1 MSNQQ
6 LSAELGQLQIALR
19 RRGKRVKVVPNTANP
34 WYPQISALVAALIQ
48 VEHPEIRGLARSATC
63 FET

>member
-19 RRGKRVKVVPNTANP
+19 RRGKRVKV
-34 WYPQISALVAALIQ
+34 AALIQ